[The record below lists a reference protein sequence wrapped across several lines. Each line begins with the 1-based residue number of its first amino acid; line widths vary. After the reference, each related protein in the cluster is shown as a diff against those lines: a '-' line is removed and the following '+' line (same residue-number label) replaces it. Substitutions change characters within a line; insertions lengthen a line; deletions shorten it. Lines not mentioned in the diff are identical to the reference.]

1 MYQRE
6 PLPYYGGLVS
16 FYRAP
21 GIEFDQVEEGMAV
34 IAGVPIDNGI
44 PMFRVGARFGPR
56 ALREASLMFRY
67 RPGEEPR
74 VNLDTRVAHTIKAN
88 PRIAD
93 VGDFNIF
100 PTDLMKTTESV
111 TRGVSEITKRGG
123 FALVLGGDHYVAY
136 PSFEGFARGMAERK
150 PGVRLGYV
158 HIDSH
163 TDFLNDFGG
172 LYSHGTCVRRLSE
185 NSAISLKNMAWIG
198 LNPPSVDADQYR
210 LWRDHHLKMVTAKD
224 IGERGIEECM
234 RDVMNTAAD
243 GVDAVYV
250 SVDIDVV
257 DGSEAPGTGWP
268 EFEGILARD
277 FLKIMDML
285 SHFDKL
291 KALDLCEVA
300 PEWDPSGRTLKL
312 AARGLLN
319 VLRPWIVEAVD
330 LPD

>member
-1 MYQRE
+1 
-6 PLPYYGGLVS
+6 
-16 FYRAP
+16 
-21 GIEFDQVEEGMAV
+21 
-34 IAGVPIDNGI
+34 
-44 PMFRVGARFGPR
+44 
-56 ALREASLMFRY
+56 MFRY

-74 VNLDTRVAHTIKAN
+74 VNLDTRVALSAKAN

-100 PTDLMKTTESV
+100 PTDLMKTTDSV
-111 TRGVSEITKRGG
+111 TRGVAEITKRGG
-123 FALVLGGDHYVAY
+123 FPLVLGGDHYVAY

-150 PGVRLGYV
+150 PGVRLGYI

-163 TDFLNDFGG
+163 TDFLNDYGG
-172 LYSHGTCVRRLSE
+172 LYSHGTCVRRVSE
-185 NSAISLKNMAWIG
+185 NSAIALKNIAWLGI
-198 LNPPSVDADQYR
+198 NPPTVDADQYR

-224 IGERGIEECM
+224 IRERGIEECM

-257 DGSEAPGTGWP
+257 DGSESPGTGWP

-277 FLKIMDML
+277 FLQVMDML

-319 VLRPWIVEAVD
+319 VLRPWIVDAVE